1 MRDGMN
7 VYLGIHSSVRRT
19 QSESGAM
26 GWDAKSR
33 QGLPRIPE
41 QSMPPIHEGEMDRDL
56 FEDDHNRAQHLR
68 AQLGTDP
75 DQTPGSFA
83 TPTPTTPASDH
94 ARSTSHG
101 SNGKQRTIKCRDCG
115 MVLQVEKLNPPERMQ
130 TASPKEQHPD
140 HERDYRGILHGSGSA
155 RFVAIKRLEAK
166 AWGKQ
171 PDPQVPELR
180 NR

>member
-1 MRDGMN
+1 MN
-7 VYLGIHSSVRRT
+7 LAR
-19 QSESGAM
+19 
-26 GWDAKSR
+26 WDAKSR

-41 QSMPPIHEGEMDRDL
+41 QSMPPIHEGEMDRHL

-101 SNGKQRTIKCRDCG
+101 WKAEDDQVQRLR

-155 RFVAIKRLEAK
+155 RFVAIKWKQKAGGNSPIRKCQSCAIGDDFTDNSNQDSLRDAK
-166 AWGKQ
+166 CLFGHK
-171 PDPQVPELR
+171 R
-180 NR
+180 